1 MTQTERQGIRVKDHN
16 RREKFW
22 GTFLEMRENP
32 EILKLQKFPNHRIS
46 NLYDHSSRV
55 ALCAYALSHRLHIG
69 VDGAA
74 LARGAMLHDYYLY
87 HAQSYKKITY
97 REHLLR
103 HPHTAL
109 LNAKEHFVLSKKE
122 ENIIESHMWPMTLT
136 KLPKSKEA
144 FLVQLADKVCAFGE
158 GVMKKT
164 NVRQEH
170 YEALGRKRASFLQK
184 KEEKLSRRRLG

>member
-1 MTQTERQGIRVKDHN
+1 MTQTERQEKRIENHK
-16 RREKFW
+16 RRERFW
-22 GTFLEMRENP
+22 RVFTSMREDP
-32 EILKLQKFPNHRIS
+32 EILKLQQYPNHRIS

-97 REHLLR
+97 REHLLG

-109 LNAKEHFVLSKKE
+109 VNAKEHFVLSKKE

-158 GVMKKT
+158 GVMKRTCVHQK
-164 NVRQEH
+164 H
-170 YEALGRKRASFLQK
+170 YEALGRKRAFRLQK
-184 KEEKLSRRRLG
+184 KGEKIKLALG

>member
-1 MTQTERQGIRVKDHN
+1 MTQTERQEKRIENHK

-22 GTFLEMRENP
+22 GVFTSMRENP
-32 EILKLQKFPNHRIS
+32 EILKLKQYPNHRIS

-55 ALCAYALSHRLHIG
+55 ALCAYALSHRLHME

-97 REHLLR
+97 REHLLG

-109 LNAKEHFVLSKKE
+109 VNAKEHFVLSKKE

-136 KLPKSKEA
+136 KLPRSKEA

-158 GVMKKT
+158 GVMKRTGVHQK
-164 NVRQEH
+164 H
-170 YEALGRKRASFLQK
+170 YEALGRKRACFLQRK
-184 KEEKLSRRRLG
+184 DAKLRLALH